1 MVEKPNKF
9 QAALLAGI
17 IFGVLSSIPFVNF
30 VNLCCC
36 LWIVAGGAVAART
49 LINRSP
55 VFPVTSGEGALVGL
69 LSGVISSLVYLVVG
83 IPLSLLLKG
92 SNVALTQKLAEL
104 VNDPNFRSQMEQMIR
119 QNESQSAAEQ
129 LAGGLIFWLIC
140 SVLAIGFG
148 ALGGVIGVAMFE
160 KRKGQ
165 PLPPMPPPP
174 GPPGGYTGY
183 APPPGGQPPTY

>member
-1 MVEKPNKF
+1 VVEKPNKF

-92 SNVALTQKLAEL
+92 SNVALTQKLSEL
-104 VNDPNFRSQMEQMIR
+104 VNDPNFRTQMEEMIR
-119 QNESQSAAEQ
+119 QNESQSGAAQ

-140 SVLAIGFG
+140 SVLAVGFG

-165 PLPPMPPPP
+165 PMPPMQPP
-174 GPPGGYTGY
+174 GPPPGYTGY
-183 APPPGGQPPTY
+183 PPAPGGQPPTY